1 MDTSGHMVG
10 ESDEKE
16 VDGLETN
23 GGLERIS
30 IGFGVKG
37 DVAAAMA
44 AGG

>member
-23 GGLERIS
+23 GGLERIP

-37 DVAAAMA
+37 DVAAAVA